1 MEAGVEVKRLEAHI
15 VIIIIINNIIILMD
29 MMITGVE
36 VRRWEAHAG
45 LRLGGAC
52 PSLLQDYR
60 LR

>member
-1 MEAGVEVKRLEAHI
+1 MEAGVKVKRLEAHI
-15 VIIIIINNIIILMD
+15 IINIIILMD
-29 MMITGVE
+29 MIMAGVE